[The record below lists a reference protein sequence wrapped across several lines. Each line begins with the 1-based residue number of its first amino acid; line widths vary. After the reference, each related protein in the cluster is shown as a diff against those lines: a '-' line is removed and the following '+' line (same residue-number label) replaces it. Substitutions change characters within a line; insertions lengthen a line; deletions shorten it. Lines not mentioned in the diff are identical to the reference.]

1 MRTGRK
7 AVAIVDDDP
16 AVLDATSC
24 FVDSLGYVA
33 LPFKS
38 GEDFLEFGGKN
49 EVSHLLTDVNMPGMS
64 GLDLNDIVRARFPD
78 VVVIMMTA
86 LRDEKLRARALAGG
100 ARELLRK
107 PLLADDLI
115 RCLDDDTSH

>member
-1 MRTGRK
+1 M
-7 AVAIVDDDP
+7 AIVDDDP

-24 FVDSLGYVA
+24 FVDSLGYIA

-38 GEDFLEFGGKN
+38 GEDFLEFDRQD

-64 GLDLNDIVRARFPD
+64 GLELKDIVRARFPD
-78 VVVIMMTA
+78 MTIIMMTA
-86 LRDEKLRARALAGG
+86 LRDDNLRMRALAGG
-100 ARELLRK
+100 AKALLRK

-115 RCLDDDTSH
+115 SCLDDEPNH